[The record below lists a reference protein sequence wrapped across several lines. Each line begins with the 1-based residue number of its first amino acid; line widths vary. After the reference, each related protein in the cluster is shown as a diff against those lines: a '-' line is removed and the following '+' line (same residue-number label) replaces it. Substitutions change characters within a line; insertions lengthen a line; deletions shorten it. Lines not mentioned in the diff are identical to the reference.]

1 VSPQARTS
9 QPIPP
14 APVPEFALPSGLST
28 PALVVDEGRLVTN
41 ISSAQAQFDRRGI
54 ALRPHAKTHKSIRV
68 AKLQL
73 DAGARGITVGT
84 LGEAEVFLAGGVDDL
99 FLAYPVWAE
108 GPRVERIRQLHD
120 ATPRFAIGVDS
131 AAGAE
136 RLGAAIRGSRGR
148 LRVVVEVDPG
158 NRRTGVAGPQEAVD
172 VAIAAQAAG
181 LVVDGVFS
189 HGGHSYAPGAGPG
202 AGADEVRTLG
212 DAVTAIRDAG
222 FEAPIVSAGSTPTMT
237 AAAGGLVN
245 EVRPGT
251 YVFSDR
257 QQWLLGSMPGEGC
270 AAVVAA
276 TVVSVRDGWL
286 VVDAGAKA
294 LTKDRADWLVGYGH
308 LPRYPS
314 LVIERLADYHGNVPT
329 PGSATRPQLGEIVA
343 IVPNHIC
350 PVVDLVE
357 AFTVVRGD
365 GSTER
370 WPVDARGRSG

>member
-1 VSPQARTS
+1 MSAHPTTA
-9 QPIPP
+9 QPIPL
-14 APVPEFALPSGLST
+14 APVPEFELPAGLST
-28 PALVVDEGRLVTN
+28 PAIVVDEARLLAN
-41 ISSAQAQFDRRGI
+41 IDRVQAEFDRRGI
-54 ALRPHAKTHKSIRV
+54 ALRPHAKTHKSIRI
-68 AKLQL
+68 ANLQL

-84 LGEAEVFLAGGVDDL
+84 IGEAEVFLAGGINDL

-120 ATPRFAIGVDS
+120 AAPRFAIGVDS
-131 AAGAE
+131 VAGAE
-136 RLGAAIRGSRGR
+136 RLGAAVGGSRR
-148 LRVVVEVDPG
+148 PLRILIEVDPG

-172 VAIAAQAAG
+172 VALAARAAG

-189 HGGHSYAPGAGPG
+189 HGGHGYAPGAGPG
-202 AGADEVRTLG
+202 AGADEVRTLS
-212 DAVTAIRDAG
+212 DAAVALRDAG

-251 YVFSDR
+251 YVFGDR
-257 QQWLLGSMPGEGC
+257 QQWLLGSIPGEGC

-294 LTKDRADWLVGYGH
+294 LTKDRADWLRGYGH

-314 LVIERLADYHGNVPT
+314 LVIDRLADYHGNIPT
-329 PGSATRPQLGEIVA
+329 PHAAARPQLGEIVS

-350 PVVDLVE
+350 PVVDLVD

-365 GSTER
+365 GSTEH